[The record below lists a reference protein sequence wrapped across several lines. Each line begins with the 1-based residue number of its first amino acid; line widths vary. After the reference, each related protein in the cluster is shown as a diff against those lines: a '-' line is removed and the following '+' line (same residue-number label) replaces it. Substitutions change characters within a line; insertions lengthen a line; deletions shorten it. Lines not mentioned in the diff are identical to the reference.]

1 MIRDKNAGINLVPHD
16 ERTWLLKDPKSTN
29 DEFRWAAWH
38 VYHEGEW
45 LNRNLKRMVV
55 PAIRFNM
62 ALLEKEDTPYEIVSD
77 AKGMVPEEFADLPM
91 PMLEVRM
98 V

>member
-29 DEFRWAAWH
+29 DEFRWAARH

-45 LNRNLKRMVV
+45 LYRNLKRMVV
-55 PAIRFNM
+55 PAIRFTM
-62 ALLEKEDTPYEIVSD
+62 ALLEEEDTPYEIVD
-77 AKGMVPEEFADLPM
+77 APYSEEVADLPM